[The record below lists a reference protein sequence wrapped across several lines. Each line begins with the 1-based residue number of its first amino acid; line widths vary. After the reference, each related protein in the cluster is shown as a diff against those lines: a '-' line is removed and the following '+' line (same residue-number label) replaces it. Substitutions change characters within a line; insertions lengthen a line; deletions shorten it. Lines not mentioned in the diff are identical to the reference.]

1 MVSFWEQDARP
12 KLPTLSEFTPELR
25 QGLVDVLFFQTPNS
39 VSQQVDLKQ
48 AIVTADVIDTLSEN
62 THQMA
67 QEQQQRLQHMREQ
80 IEQQFT
86 TLGESLSH
94 EIEQLKAAALI
105 NQIQGRVVE
114 DIAPAEL
121 QAIEDE
127 LAEFRATADFETLSP
142 FVEAQSLL
150 LSSEIEE
157 IQDDAAEQAFEDR
170 FTELRSEEQHPQR
183 FEQALAIAVDILNE
197 SETDEVQVGSQ
208 LLSFIEADNHL
219 MIRDENGRLWMSAK
233 LRSGTWWDEGSTLL
247 SETWMTEFMK
257 EVQQLKQ
264 QDLRAKK
271 DLAIE

>member
-1 MVSFWEQDARP
+1 MVDFWEEDARP

-25 QGLVDVLFFQTPNS
+25 QGLVDVLFFRTPDIAS
-39 VSQQVDLKQ
+39 PQVDVKQ
-48 AIVTADVIDTLSEN
+48 AIVTADVIDRLSEN
-62 THQMA
+62 AHQMA
-67 QEQQQRLQHMREQ
+67 QEQQQRLQHMRGQ
-80 IEQQFT
+80 MEQQFT

-94 EIEQLKAAALI
+94 ELEQLKAAALI

-127 LAEFRATADFETLSP
+127 LAEFRATADFETLPP

-157 IQDDAAEQAFEDR
+157 IQDDAAEQAFEES
-170 FTELRSEEQHPQR
+170 FTELQLEEGHSQR
-183 FEQALAIAVDILNE
+183 FEQALAIAINVLNE
-197 SETDEVQVGSQ
+197 SEADEVQVGSQ

-233 LRSGTWWDEGSTLL
+233 FRSGEWQDDGSTLL
-247 SETWMTEFMK
+247 SETWMTEFME
-257 EVQQLKQ
+257 EVQRLKQ
-264 QDLRAKK
+264 QDLRMKK
-271 DLAIE
+271 DLEIE